1 LTVTWASRIVE
12 TLFFSAFRFDVTAIL
27 STKFPETGLRA
38 RFFFARLTA
47 LAAAPHS
54 RAMSRHLTTTTTI
67 TTTTLAVVRTVE
79 PG

>member
-1 LTVTWASRIVE
+1 
-12 TLFFSAFRFDVTAIL
+12 
-27 STKFPETGLRA
+27 
-38 RFFFARLTA
+38 LTA

-54 RAMSRHLTTTTTI
+54 RAMSRHLITTTTI